1 MSSHHAMQWVWH
13 ENILLTLHFLY
24 TARHKWS
31 PLLYLPRALG
41 CPELPYAVQ
50 QEVCML
56 VSICLFC
63 MRLHSGPALPAWI
76 SMRLLYIRAYY
87 SALVLMCLVAGLSPE
102 LCLYEAQVLC
112 TAFLTTSASQEVLP
126 SYPVSHILMVHP
138 PTGLGC
144 TPISLCPL
152 EPQFWLRPSKWF
164 TYTLRFRFCS
174 DLHCILYQHKFYCLH
189 WNYTCSMPV
198 WKENWAH
205 RNKLHHSNWR

>member
-1 MSSHHAMQWVWH
+1 MPKKLSLLIQIPKVSALQTYRGRLCLVTMPCNGCDT
-13 ENILLTLHFLY
+13 NIHLTLHFLY

-56 VSICLFC
+56 VSVCLFC

-126 SYPVSHILMVHP
+126 SYPVSHIVMVHP

-152 EPQFWLRPSKWF
+152 EPHF
-164 TYTLRFRFCS
+164 
-174 DLHCILYQHKFYCLH
+174 
-189 WNYTCSMPV
+189 
-198 WKENWAH
+198 
-205 RNKLHHSNWR
+205 